1 MKQASSTKSDTSY
14 SQSWNIKENQSFVV
28 GYKQDVVVIISLQRS
43 RESIRVYT
51 TSIKHISNVRY
62 VFQTISS
69 RLIKGVLWQ
78 LR

>member
-1 MKQASSTKSDTSY
+1 M
-14 SQSWNIKENQSFVV
+14 V